1 MDKTIKIKGQNLKL
15 THLDKLLWPKSKI
28 CKEDLIDYYRQIAKY
43 ILPYLKNRPVTVKR
57 CPSGINKECWIQK
70 DAPEKLPAFVR
81 IYSTV
86 SKTNSHKVDYILVNN
101 LATLLWLANLGSIE
115 FHIWFS
121 TTKAPQKPDWFCFDL
136 DLVGRAKFS
145 DIVEVAF
152 LIKEELAKRG
162 FESWFKTSGKSGL
175 HILVPI
181 KPEHSYEKVRDFVR
195 QLILDLDK
203 KYPEKIATEARIAE
217 RKGKIF
223 IDPAQNSKGRTMV
236 CPYSLRATEKAT
248 VSAPVEWSELKGLD
262 VKKFNIKTIQER
274 LKSKGDIL
282 KPILNKKQTLKN

>member
-1 MDKTIKIKGQNLKL
+1 MDKTIKIEGQNLKL
-15 THLDKLLWPKSKI
+15 THLDKLIWSKAKI
-28 CKEDLIDYYRQIAKY
+28 TKGDLIEYYQQVAKY
-43 ILPYLKNRPVTVKR
+43 ILPYLKDRPVTVQR

-70 DAPEKLPAFVR
+70 DAPEKLPTF
-81 IYSTV
+81 IKTYSAV

-121 TTKAPQKPDWFCFDL
+121 IVKSPQKPDWFIFDL

-152 LIKEELAKRG
+152 LIKEELAKRD
-162 FESWFKTSGKSGL
+162 FESWLKTSGKSGM
-175 HILVPI
+175 HVLVSI
-181 KPEHSYEKVRDFVR
+181 KPEYSYKKVRDFVR
-195 QLILDLDK
+195 ELILDLDK

-217 RKGKIF
+217 RKGNVF
-223 IDPAQNSKGRTMV
+223 VDPAQNSKGRTMV

-248 VSAPVEWSELKGLD
+248 VSAPVEWSELKDLD
-262 VKKFNIKTIQER
+262 VERFNIKTM
-274 LKSKGDIL
+274 LKRIKDKGDIL
-282 KPILNKKQTLKN
+282 KPILSKNQKIEL